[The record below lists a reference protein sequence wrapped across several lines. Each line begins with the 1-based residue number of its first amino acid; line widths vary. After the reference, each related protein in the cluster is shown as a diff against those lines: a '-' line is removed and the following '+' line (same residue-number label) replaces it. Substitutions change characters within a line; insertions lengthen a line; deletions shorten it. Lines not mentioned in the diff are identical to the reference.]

1 MNPLIYFTAD
11 TGFHPIE
18 NYDDSKE
25 IILTIYSAIG
35 FSVAML
41 VLAASPGPGVFATI
55 ARALASG
62 FRPSLAMICGIV
74 LGDVIF
80 LLFAAFGLAMVAR
93 SLGNLFFIVKICGG
107 AYLIWL
113 GIKIWLEK
121 PRLAHANQNLNTQSR
136 WGNVATGLVITLS
149 NPKVILFYCGFLPT
163 FLDLSALTF
172 IDLVMVVTIITI
184 VLGCVLGTYAFLAS
198 RARRMFTNQQAVRR
212 LHRAA
217 GGVMVATGVA
227 IAVRS

>member
-1 MNPLIYFTAD
+1 MTA
-11 TGFHPIE
+11 
-18 NYDDSKE
+18 
-25 IILTIYSAIG
+25 YSAIG

-62 FRPSLAMICGIV
+62 LRPSLAVICGIV

-80 LLFAAFGLAMVAR
+80 LLFAAFGLSMVAR
-93 SLGNLFFIVKICGG
+93 ALGNMFFIVKICGG

-113 GIKIWLEK
+113 GVRIWLKK
-121 PRLAHANQNLNTQSR
+121 PEPVTGNQNRNIHSQ
-136 WGNVATGLVITLS
+136 WGNFATGFVITLS

-163 FLDLSALTF
+163 FLDLSALTLT
-172 IDLVMVVTIITI
+172 DLVIVVAIITI

-212 LHRAA
+212 LNRAA
-217 GGVMVATGVA
+217 GGVMVAAGVA
-227 IAVRS
+227 IAIRS

>member
-1 MNPLIYFTAD
+1 M
-11 TGFHPIE
+11 
-18 NYDDSKE
+18 
-25 IILTIYSAIG
+25 TIYSAIG

-62 FRPSLAMICGIV
+62 FRPSVAVICGIV

-80 LLFAAFGLAMVAR
+80 LLFAAFGLSMVAR
-93 SLGNLFFIVKICGG
+93 ALGNMFFIVKICGG

-113 GIKIWLEK
+113 GVRIWLKK
-121 PRLAHANQNLNTQSR
+121 PEPVTANQNRNIHSQ
-136 WGNVATGLVITLS
+136 WGNFATGLVITLS

-172 IDLVMVVTIITI
+172 IDMVIVVTIITL

-198 RARRMFTNQQAVRR
+198 RARRMFTNQQAVKR
-212 LHRAA
+212 LNRAA
-217 GGVMVATGVA
+217 GGVMVAAGVA
-227 IAVRS
+227 IAIRS